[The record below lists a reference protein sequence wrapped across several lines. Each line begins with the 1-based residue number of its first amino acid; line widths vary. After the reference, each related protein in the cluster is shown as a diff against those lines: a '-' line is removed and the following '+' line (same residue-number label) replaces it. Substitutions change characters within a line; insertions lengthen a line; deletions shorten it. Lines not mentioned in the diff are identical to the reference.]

1 MIASPAQRITGL
13 EQVPSGK
20 SILTIKHSK
29 IKSLSMTQ
37 QVLHPMV
44 KMQRQVESLVSSK
57 ILKPGDGIWK
67 IAFLYGDKWQ
77 YWKNELLD
85 FGFTL
90 QDPVSALL
98 EVEGWDEN

>member
-1 MIASPAQRITGL
+1 
-13 EQVPSGK
+13 
-20 SILTIKHSK
+20 
-29 IKSLSMTQ
+29 MTQ

-44 KMQRQVESLVSSK
+44 KMQRQVESLVTSK
-57 ILKPGDGIWK
+57 ILKTTDGIWK

-90 QDPVSALL
+90 QDPVSELL
-98 EVEGWDEN
+98 EVEAWDED